1 MPFPVLAALLW
12 GTALAQVP
20 APAPQSAVAAQ
31 VVPAVESDAT
41 RVLRLRALVEAAE
54 RALEADDE
62 EAAADRAD
70 EADVLTADWPLDLL
84 KLLEVQALLQRLKDV
99 QDQVGVEEAAE
110 SEPGLKAPEEIV
122 TLSGDELRAE
132 QERVKAAEK
141 GATYD
146 YPIDL
151 NDRVLTWVSL
161 FTTTKRGFME
171 NALGRASMYMP
182 MIRQVFAEEG
192 VPADLAYL
200 AVIESGFRNEAN
212 SKAKAVGMWQFIRST
227 GRIYGLNGNAWLEER
242 RDPIK
247 ATRAAARYL
256 KRLYQIS
263 GDWYL
268 AASSYNA
275 GPLTLDRAIQNV
287 GSRNFW
293 DLARSRW
300 LRTET
305 KNYIPELCAAIL
317 VGRNPERYGLRIVP
331 LMPYSYETV
340 AVSSMTSLTVL
351 ARCADT
357 DAATLKALNPE
368 LLRGSTPPG
377 SYLLR
382 VPPGRAMDCLRQ
394 LARMPANKRL
404 DFQNYTVRKGDTLAK
419 VAKRFKVTEE
429 DLLIANDITAKQFK
443 PGKRLL
449 VPPAPSL
456 ALDDRDLATKS
467 AKPKVLGDHPLPPLP
482 VVPRDLT
489 ATEEGE
495 KPAPEPPAVAPSRE
509 LPSAAPAP
517 VAPVRE
523 STPAPPPIPAP
534 RALEAA
540 APRPQV
546 RPAGEAP
553 ASVRAKP
560 GDTLA
565 RLARTHGLT
574 LSEVLRLNP
583 EAAKALHPGDVVRLS
598 SAVAPAK
605 TASAPVK
612 AAPAPASALHRV
624 VKGETLAAIARKHDV
639 ELSDLRTWNH
649 LKGDRIQVGQK
660 LRVAP

>member
-1 MPFPVLAALLW
+1 MPSPLLAALLW

-20 APAPQSAVAAQ
+20 APPPQTPAVAQ
-31 VVPAVESDAT
+31 VVPAVESDST
-41 RVLRLRALVEAAE
+41 RILRLQALVEAAE
-54 RALEADDE
+54 HALEADDE
-62 EAAADRAD
+62 DAAADRAD
-70 EADVLTADWPLDLL
+70 EADVLTADWPLELL
-84 KLLEVQALLQRLKDV
+84 KLPEVQALLQRLKDV
-99 QDQVGVEEAAE
+99 QDQVGVEEAAAT
-110 SEPGLKAPEEIV
+110 EPGLKAPEEVV

-146 YPIDL
+146 YPIAL

-192 VPADLAYL
+192 VPSDLAYL

-331 LMPYSYETV
+331 LTPYSYETV

-429 DLLIANDITAKQFK
+429 DLLIANDLTAKQFK
-443 PGKRLL
+443 IGKRLL

-456 ALDDRDLATKS
+456 ALDDRDLAPKS
-467 AKPKVLGDHPLPPLP
+467 AKSKSLGDQPLPPLP
-482 VVPRDLT
+482 VVPRELT
-489 ATEEGE
+489 PGDEGE
-495 KPAPEPPAVAPSRE
+495 KPAPEPRAVAPVRE
-509 LPSAAPAP
+509 LPSAPPTPTASVRERTPVPAVTPSP
-517 VAPVRE
+517 VA
-523 STPAPPPIPAP
+523 
-534 RALEAA
+534 L
-540 APRPQV
+540 APRPQ
-546 RPAGEAP
+546 PKPQAEAP
-553 ASVRAKP
+553 ATVRVKP
-560 GDTLA
+560 GDTLSK
-565 RLARTHGLT
+565 LARTYDLS
-574 LSEVLRLNP
+574 LSELLRLNP
-583 EAAKALHPGDVVRLS
+583 EAAKALHPGDEIRLS
-598 SAVAPAK
+598 SEAAPPKAVPVKAK
-605 TASAPVK
+605 AASAP
-612 AAPAPASALHRV
+612 AAAGHRV
-624 VKGETLAAIARKHDV
+624 VKGETLAAIARKYDV